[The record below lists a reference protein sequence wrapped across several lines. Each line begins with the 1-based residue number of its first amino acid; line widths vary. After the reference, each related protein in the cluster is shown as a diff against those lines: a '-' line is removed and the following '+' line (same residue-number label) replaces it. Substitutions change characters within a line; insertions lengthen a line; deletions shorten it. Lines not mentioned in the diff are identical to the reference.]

1 MEVIHYHIYRGKF
14 TCIFY
19 DNHSFYKTYCDE
31 KESLVVSLVNELN
44 MKKDF
49 IVYKAIINGTKVNYG
64 IFKSKIDIKPISKK
78 ITIEEL
84 MNDDDHIMID
94 VIKDKL
100 KPYIR
105 DKKINDIIYGN

>member
-1 MEVIHYHIYRGKF
+1 MDIIHYHIYRDKF

-19 DNHSFYKTYCDE
+19 DNHAFYKTDCD
-31 KESLVVSLVNELN
+31 KEEPLVISIVNEFN
-44 MKKDF
+44 IKKDF
-49 IVYKAIINGTKVNYG
+49 IVYQAITNNTKVNYG
-64 IFKSKIDIKPISKK
+64 IFKSEIDIKPLSKEV
-78 ITIEEL
+78 TIEEL
-84 MNDDDHIMID
+84 MNDEDPIMVD